1 MKQGSGPQK
10 RAEAAPDAPGGGEPE
25 RLHAASAGGRVL
37 VLSAGM
43 EPHRIVPWQKAIQ
56 MFFLGKVEVLEEY
69 DEILYRSPTLVIR
82 MPAVVRLL
90 RVVRGIK
97 RAIKFSR
104 INVFTRDRF
113 TCQYCGTKKRMR
125 ELNYDHVVPRHL
137 GGRTTWENIVSS
149 CYPCNSRKKN
159 RTPEMAGMTLL
170 SIPVKPKS
178 LPLTTHLDLGPRV
191 PAAWADYV
199 AWMHPSLGGGAI
211 EDEAAVAE

>member
-1 MKQGSGPQK
+1 MNQASGPQK
-10 RAEAAPDAPGGGEPE
+10 RAEPAPDGDGHPRPHAP
-25 RLHAASAGGRVL
+25 SANGRVL

-69 DEILYRSPTLVIR
+69 DEILYRSPTLILR

-113 TCQYCGTKKRMR
+113 TCQYCGAKKRMR

-178 LPLTTHLDLGPRV
+178 LPLTTHLDFGPRV
-191 PAAWADYV
+191 PAAWAEYV
-199 AWMHPSLGGGAI
+199 LWMQPVAV

>member
-1 MKQGSGPQK
+1 M
-10 RAEAAPDAPGGGEPE
+10 
-25 RLHAASAGGRVL
+25 L

-82 MPAVVRLL
+82 MPAVVRLV

-125 ELNYDHVVPRHL
+125 ELNYDHVIPRHL

-159 RTPEMAGMTLL
+159 RTPEMAGMALL
-170 SIPVKPKS
+170 SIPSKPKS
-178 LPLTTHLDLGPRV
+178 LPLTTHLDFGPRV
-191 PAAWADYV
+191 PEVWADYV
-199 AWMHPSLGGGAI
+199 LWMHPPSN
-211 EDEAAVAE
+211 DEAAVAE